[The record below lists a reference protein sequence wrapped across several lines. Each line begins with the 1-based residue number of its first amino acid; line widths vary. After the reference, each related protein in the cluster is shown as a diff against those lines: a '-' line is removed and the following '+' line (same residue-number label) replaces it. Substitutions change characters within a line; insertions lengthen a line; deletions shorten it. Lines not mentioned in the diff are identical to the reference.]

1 MSKKSFSIL
10 LTVLIVATWFLVA
23 VMGFAFVKVRMQN
36 IKLKNSVA
44 VLGQSMDY
52 LGQNLKKYQDS
63 RKEEE
68 QYEKGVVDYLQWQFA
83 LRDQVVQANRRL
95 KDQIKKISD
104 LKKDKALINLLYYN
118 LGLSFTLSVD
128 FGQAITS
135 FDEALKY
142 NPRDA
147 DSCYN
152 LGLLHSTYTRD
163 KNKAIKYYKRYL
175 EFAPEGAKKEEVKQM
190 IGTLEKK

>member
-1 MSKKSFSIL
+1 MKKKSFLIL
-10 LTVLIVATWFLVA
+10 SMAVLVATWFLVA
-23 VMGFAFVKVRMQN
+23 VLGFAFMNARMQN
-36 IKLKNSVA
+36 IKLKKSVA
-44 VLGQSMDY
+44 VLEQSLGY
-52 LGQNLKKYQDS
+52 LDQNLKKYQDS

-68 QYEKGVVDYLQWQFA
+68 QYEKGVLDYIQWQFA
-83 LRDQVVQANRRL
+83 LRDQVVQANQRL
-95 KDQIKKISD
+95 KEQIKKISD

-128 FGQAITS
+128 FGQAISS

-163 KNKAIKYYKRYL
+163 IGKALKYYKRYL
-175 EFAPEGAKKEEVKQM
+175 ELAPEGTRKEEVKQR

>member
-1 MSKKSFSIL
+1 MKRKSFLIL
-10 LTVLIVATWFLVA
+10 MTVLFVTTWSLVA

-44 VLGQSMDY
+44 VLEQSMNY
-52 LGQNLKKYQDS
+52 LDKNLKESRES

-68 QYEKGVVDYLQWQFA
+68 QYEKGVLDYIQWQFA
-83 LRDQVVQANRRL
+83 LRDQVVQANQRL
-95 KDQIKKISD
+95 RAQINKIND

-147 DSCYN
+147 DSYYS
-152 LGLLHSTYTRD
+152 LGLLHSAYTRD
-163 KNKAIKYYKRYL
+163 IKKAIKYYKKYL
-175 EFAPEGAKKEEVKQM
+175 EFAPEGAKKEEVKQR